1 MNWTCCVLL
10 TVLVG
15 FSHSTASLF
24 LKDKQQ
30 IKPQQTY
37 LHDRKT
43 LKVFLWKEFCPLCGR
58 QVVASALFSSV
69 VFLKFFT
76 FSTTNR
82 QFCENTHEIYS
93 LLHSGRSICL
103 GEYCPGPMRLH
114 IQLFQ
119 VWLSYERGKA
129 YTTKSKVIMGN
140 GGVTVASLKFKV
152 FQHDWRKQHKHTY
165 SCFLLHCCWITLK
178 LNQPKPNYYYP

>member
-1 MNWTCCVLL
+1 MLCFAYCFGRV
-10 TVLVG
+10 
-15 FSHSTASLF
+15 SRSTASLF

-76 FSTTNR
+76 FSTTNG
-82 QFCENTHEIYS
+82 QFCENTLEIYS
-93 LLHSGRSICL
+93 LLPSGRSICL
-103 GEYCPGPMRLH
+103 GEYRLGPMRLH

-140 GGVTVASLKFKV
+140 GGV
-152 FQHDWRKQHKHTY
+152 R
-165 SCFLLHCCWITLK
+165 LLHQSSRCFSMMEGNSKNTRIHAFSFIVAES
-178 LNQPKPNYYYP
+178 P